1 MATIAVLLKADEKN
15 LSDILRGA
23 RQKLESEGGELVVDL
38 SSLRRVD
45 ASSLLAMQEFA
56 TMAQG
61 EGAKLVLR
69 GVSVD
74 LYRVMKLVKLTAAF
88 SFTA

>member
-15 LSDILRGA
+15 LSDVLQGA
-23 RQKLESEGGELVVDL
+23 RQKLESAGGELVVDL

-45 ASSLLAMQEFA
+45 ASLLLAMQEFA

-61 EGAKLVLR
+61 KGAKLVLR

-88 SFTA
+88 SFWA